1 MARHHATSNGNVAFT
16 AQEEIEADASD
27 LAWANGQ
34 AARDAQEALELLEA
48 AITPRRIRDAFADPT
63 WMNAQEALIA
73 IERAKL

>member
-1 MARHHATSNGNVAFT
+1 MARHHAKSNGNVAFT

-63 WMNAQEALIA
+63 WINAQEALIA